1 MMGMKINLTKERYVQ
16 TLQKFVNELDERFP
30 RWKNRAWLQQDGASS
45 HTAKVSLDWLAQ
57 NFGKRVISLKAKLE
71 WAPHSPDL
79 SPLDFFLWGYLKSR
93 VYNPKPASLEELK
106 LRISEEMKAIQP
118 SVCHSVME
126 NFAKRLRHCFA
137 RDGGHLEHVL

>member
-16 TLQKFVNELDERFP
+16 TLQKFVNKLDERFP
-30 RWKNRAWLQQDGASS
+30 RWKIGPGCSKMVPVVIQQR
-45 HTAKVSLDWLAQ
+45 SLDWLAQ
-57 NFGKRVISLKAKLE
+57 NFGKRVISLKAKHE

-79 SPLDFFLWGYLKSR
+79 SPPDFFLWGYLKSR